1 MGKQNNR
8 TTSAFFRKSPSW
20 DWQGAWPITTAK
32 HSRARVHALHQRCHP
47 RGAANGEHHPSER
60 APGGGS
66 WHHPGR
72 IPPAQGN
79 KAPLVASGPQA
90 HILNGGI
97 LTWTSDV
104 FSCLSET
111 LQWGET
117 EIITNLILD
126 IFLHVGSSEHYQI
139 NGNWCSEGE
148 RKFLRQ
154 ARSGKGWIFSAV
166 KFLIF
171 LLRDVQAAILH
182 QPLPWSPFLCHG
194 RASDRIVTCQIYFW
208 KILLHNPGAIEC

>member
-1 MGKQNNR
+1 MEKQNNR

-20 DWQGAWPITTAK
+20 DWQGARPITTAK

-66 WHHPGR
+66 GHHPGR

-90 HILNGGI
+90 RILNGGI
-97 LTWTSDV
+97 VTRTSDV

-111 LQWGET
+111 LQWGERD
-117 EIITNLILD
+117 IITDLILD
-126 IFLHVGSSEHYQI
+126 IFLHVGSSEHYQM

-166 KFLIF
+166 RFLILF
-171 LLRDVQAAILH
+171 TAWCAGNNFPSAFAMKSFSL
-182 QPLPWSPFLCHG
+182 SCEG
-194 RASDRIVTCQIYFW
+194 FW
-208 KILLHNPGAIEC
+208 